1 MHPILKQPSKK
12 TNAKDLLE
20 IILSGLKLKNNMV
33 EADGPAKENW
43 EFWIFEVRKKKYH
56 VFKNGISGKLNI
68 PLGPDDETLIICKN
82 FSKNELKTLLVD
94 RLGIN
99 AFMFYECMLLSP
111 IDKVY
116 DFDDMSIFYNM
127 VINSENIFESPLILR
142 MVRKDNFA
150 VIVVN
155 HSESHD
161 FELSTEVASKFR
173 FGQVKKMKFPK
184 LFRGRIKI
192 AKRQAGAAIVK
203 NVLNMVSEGNSR
215 FVKQKEDSLISEDL
229 EIATGEVGRVIIQRI
244 KTIFPMHSQ
253 QISIDYILF
262 WISSEGLKRIE
273 NFINLKLLNEINEI
287 QEMSHGLDIH
297 QKAEFLKRI
306 DTFEN
311 LYISA
316 QNAKSSKEEYF
327 ERTIES
333 DMASLEFRF
342 MIRHLK
348 SRMRNLNNTAFV
360 IERKLTL
367 ARSTFQMSIDSK
379 MTENSDK
386 LDKLMRQFSMISV
399 MFLPLTVI
407 TGMWGMNCKVPY
419 VMSDEDDNLNCF
431 YSLCGVMGGIIMGWI
446 ILFKLKGWM

>member
-1 MHPILKQPSKK
+1 
-12 TNAKDLLE
+12 
-20 IILSGLKLKNNMV
+20 
-33 EADGPAKENW
+33 
-43 EFWIFEVRKKKYH
+43 
-56 VFKNGISGKLNI
+56 
-68 PLGPDDETLIICKN
+68 
-82 FSKNELKTLLVD
+82 
-94 RLGIN
+94 
-99 AFMFYECMLLSP
+99 MFYEWMLLSP

-127 VINSENIFESPLILR
+127 VINSDNILESPLILR
-142 MVRKDNFA
+142 MIRKDNFA
-150 VIVVN
+150 VIIIN
-155 HSESHD
+155 HSENHD
-161 FELSTEVASKFR
+161 FNLSNEIATKFR
-173 FGQVKKMKFPK
+173 FKKFKKMKFPK
-184 LFRGRIKI
+184 LFKNRIKMT
-192 AKRQAGAAIVK
+192 KKQAGAAIVK
-203 NVLNMVSEGNSR
+203 NVLNMVADGNSKLLNR
-215 FVKQKEDSLISEDL
+215 SKNISIESEDL
-229 EIATGEVGRVIIQRI
+229 EIAKGEVGRVIIQRI
-244 KTIFPMHSQ
+244 KTIMPFNTQ

-273 NFINLKLLNEINEI
+273 NFINLKLLNEIQEI
-287 QEMSHGLDIH
+287 QVMSHGLNIN
-297 QKAEFLKRI
+297 QKADFLKRI
-306 DTFEN
+306 DVFEN

-327 ERTIES
+327 DRIIES

-342 MIRHLK
+342 MVRHLK

-419 VMSDEDDNLNCF
+419 VIDEEDNLNCF
-431 YSLCGVMGGIIMGWI
+431 YALWGVMGGIVIGWI
-446 ILFKLKGWM
+446 VLFKLKGWM